1 MFIMDEEIQFITT
14 SEEPEFK
21 IRLAKFPTTQKENS
35 HRNIII
41 IPGWLSAIDNF
52 TPMAEALQ
60 KYSNVVIYEPRG
72 FGESITTHK
81 KGYFNSNEYNLE
93 LSKVIKHL
101 GLKAKDFVIL
111 GSCSGG
117 SQAFSYYLDGEGP
130 KPKALVV
137 FSPQDFYNTPFFVP
151 ALGLIPTFIMTIV
164 QKMIIVFYR
173 FYLKIRRT
181 GESANVTWAADRL
194 KKNDDWSLR
203 RFVVEFITKYDIR
216 GRQKEI
222 DIPIQMVVSQKDHFV
237 DPEESKKFLN
247 HKDSEIIEIQTE
259 MHRVQQG
266 KEEEIAKHMDDFLT
280 KLAY

>member
-1 MFIMDEEIQFITT
+1 MNEEIQLITT
-14 SEEPEFK
+14 KEEPEFK
-21 IRLAKFPTTQKENS
+21 IRLAKFPSKEEKYS
-35 HRNIII
+35 LRNIII

-72 FGESITTHK
+72 FGESVTTHK
-81 KGYFNSNEYNLE
+81 KGYFNSDEYNLE
-93 LSKVIKHL
+93 LSMVIKHL
-101 GLKAKDFVIL
+101 GLKTKDFVIL

-117 SQAFSYYLDGEGP
+117 SQAFTYFLDGDGP
-130 KPKALVV
+130 KPCALVV

-151 ALGLIPTFIMTIV
+151 ALGVIPTFIMTFV

-203 RFVVEFITKYDIR
+203 RFVVEFVVKYDIR
-216 GRQKEI
+216 NRQKEI
-222 DIPIQMVVSQKDHFV
+222 DVPIQMIVSQKDHFV
-237 DPEESKKFLN
+237 DPEGSKKFLH

-266 KEEEIAKHMDDFLT
+266 KEEEIAKRMNDFLI
-280 KLAY
+280 KLKY